1 MSVNVNDIDRDT
13 AMAILSRHVTGE
25 TLLRHSL
32 TVEAAMRHLAA
43 RFGGDPGEWGV
54 VGLLHDVDF
63 EKYPEEHCA
72 HVRELLGGE
81 GLPEAWLRA
90 IESHGWGIV
99 TDVRPETAM
108 EKALYAVDEL
118 TGLVAATAVM
128 RPSKSVLDLE
138 VKSVMK
144 KWKTPAFAAGCD
156 RAVIARGAEML
167 GLEVSELVG
176 ETIAGM
182 RAAADSLGLAGN
194 PVGA

>member
-1 MSVNVNDIDRDT
+1 MSVNVNDIDRD
-13 AMAILSRHVTGE
+13 AVLEVLSKHVTGE
-25 TLLRHSL
+25 TLLRHSV
-32 TVEAAMRHLAA
+32 TVEAAMRHLAV
-43 RFGGDPGEWGV
+43 RYGGDPEEWGA

-63 EKYPEEHCA
+63 EKYPEEHCS
-72 HVRELLGGE
+72 HVRGLLEGE

-90 IESHGWGIV
+90 IESHGFGIV
-99 TDVRPETAM
+99 TDVRPETDM

-118 TGLVAATAVM
+118 TGLVAATAIM

-156 RAVIARGAEML
+156 REVIAQGAEML
-167 GLEVSELVG
+167 GLEVNELVG

-182 RAAADSLGLAGN
+182 RAAADAIGLAGN